1 MHAEQPLDPARPVHP
16 ADERERRQVHR
27 LGPLELGLRTAIYAA
42 LIAGLVATA
51 TPFLWTLL
59 ASFKINSDIFRAPVT
74 FIPRIWTINNY
85 IDLLSG
91 ETVPFARQ
99 FLNSAIITLGQT
111 VLAVTIACLAG
122 FAFAKYEF
130 VGKRLL
136 FLLTLLT
143 LMIPFEVTVVP
154 LFNLMVKIG
163 WLNTYQSVIVPG
175 AINAFGVFLM
185 RQTMLAVPDELLD
198 AGRVDGATEFR
209 LFWQVV
215 LPLTRGGVAVL
226 ALLSFL
232 NAWNDYLWP
241 LIALRSPDMFTL
253 PIGLATLSGLYR
265 VEWGMIMSGAVL
277 TTLPVLIVFYMT
289 RQHLIAGLTA
299 GALKG

>member
-1 MHAEQPLDPARPVHP
+1 MRAEQPIDTARATDVV
-16 ADERERRQVHR
+16 DERDRHTHR
-27 LGPLELGLRTAIYAA
+27 LGAPGIGVRVVIYLA
-42 LIAGLVATA
+42 LLAGLAATA
-51 TPFLWTLL
+51 TPFVWTLL
-59 ASFKINSDIFRAPVT
+59 ASFKTNSDIFRAPVT
-74 FIPRIWTINNY
+74 FIPRVWTTDNY
-85 IDLLSG
+85 LNLLSG
-91 ETVPFARQ
+91 ETVPFGRQ
-99 FLNSAIITLGQT
+99 FLNSTIITLGQT
-111 VLAVTIACLAG
+111 ALAVFIACLAG

-130 VGKRLL
+130 VGKRVL
-136 FLLTLLT
+136 FVLTLLT
-143 LMIPFEVTVVP
+143 LMIPFEVTIVP
-154 LFNLMVKIG
+154 LFNLMVNIG

-241 LIALRSPDMFTL
+241 LIALRSPNMFTL

-277 TTLPVLIVFYMT
+277 TTLPVLVVFYLT
-289 RQHLIAGLTA
+289 RHHLISGLTS

>member
-1 MHAEQPLDPARPVHP
+1 MDAQPQVDTTRHP
-16 ADERERRQVHR
+16 DAQRSTAVGRTQR
-27 LGPLELGLRTAIYAA
+27 LGIPELGLRSVIYIA

-51 TPFLWTLL
+51 TPFVWTAL
-59 ASFKINSDIFRAPVT
+59 ASFKTNSDIFRAPVT
-74 FIPRIWTINNY
+74 FIPRVWTIDNY
-85 IDLLSG
+85 TNLVSG
-91 ETVPFARQ
+91 ETVPFVRQ
-99 FLNSAIITLGQT
+99 FVNSCIVTVGQT
-111 VLAVTIACLAG
+111 GLAVFIACLAG
-122 FAFAKYEF
+122 FGFAKYEF
-130 VGKRLL
+130 VGKRIL
-136 FLLTLLT
+136 FVLTLIT
-143 LMIPFEVTVVP
+143 LMIPFEVTIVP
-154 LFNLMVKIG
+154 LFNLMVEIG

-209 LFWQVV
+209 LFWQVA
-215 LPLTRGGVAVL
+215 LPLVRGGVAVL

-241 LIALRSPDMFTL
+241 LIALRSPEMFTL

-277 TTLPVLIVFYMT
+277 TTLPVLIVFYLT
-289 RQHLIAGLTA
+289 RNYLISGLTA